1 MKSTGIACLLV
12 VALAVG
18 VQGPVQA
25 RPASHFGTPSSMRS
39 GFSSQKSSPPPSAP
53 PSAQRSGNLGSFSKS
68 TPPADPRSNS
78 AAHRDMAQN
87 TAQANALKTYDAR
100 RAAATAP
107 PMNDTVA
114 RAPQS
119 APLPVYNQ
127 PAYPQQIPQPIIVQ
141 PQSNGLMHGV
151 IGFMLGRAMS
161 QHTQMSYPPYGP
173 NPAAT
178 PAPPP
183 APTATVDGAAA
194 PAAAA
199 AMTPVPAPAPSLLA
213 SIVRVFF
220 WLLLMSGLVWLVVY
234 MVWKVRRIR
243 AANAARYAFER
254 N

>member
-39 GFSSQKSSPPPSAP
+39 GFSSQKHSPAPSAP
-53 PSAQRSGNLGSFSKS
+53 PSAQRSGQLGSFSKS
-68 TPPADPRSNS
+68 TPQADPRSNS
-78 AAHRDMAQN
+78 AANRDMAQN
-87 TAQANALKTYDAR
+87 AAQANALKTYDAR
-100 RAAATAP
+100 RAAATP
-107 PMNDTVA
+107 PPPVANNGVA

-119 APLPVYNQ
+119 APMPVYNQ

-141 PQSNGLMHGV
+141 PQSSGLMHGV

-161 QHTQMSYPPYGP
+161 PHTQMSYPPYGP
-173 NPAAT
+173 APAPAPAA
-178 PAPPP
+178 AS
-183 APTATVDGAAA
+183 TVDGAAA

-199 AMTPVPAPAPSLLA
+199 AMTPAPAPSFLA
-213 SIVRVFF
+213 SAVRLFF